1 MAAEKCFRGHFFAAG
16 SEEFVDD
23 EVVTIGE
30 LLVEGGVWFCSNV
43 GGGDDELEAV
53 KG

>member
-23 EVVTIGE
+23 EVVAVGE
-30 LLVEGGVWFCSNV
+30 LLVESGVRFCGDV
-43 GGGDDELEAV
+43 GGGDDEFEAV
-53 KG
+53 V